1 MGFASTAP
9 QNNKLLTGGK
19 KKYIGVGGH
28 LFAAA
33 IEESVKAGNG
43 GCVYGFAANVD
54 LLKYYVKEL
63 GAYHF
68 PMLHPYQIVIE
79 GEAAQNL
86 IDTYNYERRR

>member
-9 QNNKLLTGGK
+9 QNNKQLTGGK

-43 GCVYGFAANVD
+43 GYVYGFAANAD
-54 LLKYYVKEL
+54 LLKYYVEKL